1 MPNVSVSQVRP
12 GSKLLKDVL
21 TRRNNVLMNKGT
33 VLSLRELDILQA
45 FLVSKVTIEGEMAE
59 NEKTESQEEETP
71 VQEQALS
78 LYKEYDAMI
87 TLLKRTFVL
96 ARSGGTIPVLELRKQ
111 LDLLLRQVNEYDI
124 LFFKSVKYS
133 PEDFIYHNSVKS
145 SLTAFI
151 LGRWCGYE
159 QKDLIPV
166 ALSGLVHDIGNIKI
180 DETLLTKKSALTRA
194 EFEDIQRHTTAG
206 YQILKNVT
214 GLNEGIK
221 LTALQHHERVDGSG
235 YPQRLRGDQI
245 HPYSKLIAVVDI
257 YHAMTSERLFK
268 KAMSP
273 YLVLEELSNDSF
285 GKLDPAIVQTF
296 IHKATQYQTGS
307 VVKLSDGR
315 IGEIVFSQREHPT
328 RPWVNISG
336 GIVNL
341 AVERS
346 VHVAEVIKR

>member
-1 MPNVSVSQVRP
+1 MPNVSVSQVKP
-12 GSKLLKDVL
+12 GSRLLKDVH
-21 TRRNNVLMNKGT
+21 TRRNNVLMVKGT

-45 FLVSKVTIEGEMAE
+45 FLIPKVTIEGDTADGEKADSQAAE
-59 NEKTESQEEETP
+59 P
-71 VQEQALS
+71 VVQEQALL
-78 LYKEYDAMI
+78 LYQEYEAMI
-87 TLLKRTFVL
+87 ALLKQTFVL
-96 ARSGGTIPVLELRKQ
+96 ARSGGTIPVLDLRKQ
-111 LDLLLRQVNEYDI
+111 LDLLLRQINDYDI
-124 LFFKSVKYS
+124 LFFKPVKYK

-166 ALSGLVHDIGNIKI
+166 SLSGLIHDIGNIKI
-180 DETLLTKKSALTRA
+180 DDTLLTKKSALTRS
-194 EFEDIQRHTTAG
+194 EFEEIQRHTTAG
-206 YQILKNVT
+206 YHILKNVT

-235 YPQRLRGDQI
+235 YPQRLRGEQI

-257 YHAMTSERLFK
+257 YHAMTSERMHK

-273 YLVLEELSNDSF
+273 YLVLEELSKDSF

-341 AVERS
+341 AVERN
-346 VHVAEVIKR
+346 VYVEEVIRR